1 MAETGNRF
9 AADGAE
15 KQFRDG
21 LNKGE
26 FNIQQCGNC
35 KKHVFYPRT
44 LCTNCGSPNLVWK
57 KAAGTGT
64 VYSTTTERYKPEAGG
79 DKNIA
84 IVQLDEGPRMLTR
97 ITDMPAADVKIGMR
111 VSAHIGEA
119 DGIKLIYFR
128 KA

>member
-1 MAETGNRF
+1 MAETGTTF

-15 KQFRDG
+15 KTFRAG
-21 LNKGE
+21 LDKGE
-26 FNIQQCGNC
+26 FNIQQCNDC

-44 LCTNCGSPNLVWK
+44 LCIHCGSPRLSWK
-57 KAAGTGT
+57 RAAGTGT
-64 VYSTTTERYKPEAGG
+64 IYSTAIERYRPEAGG

-84 IVQLDEGPRMLTR
+84 VVQLDEGPKMLTR
-97 ITDMPAADVKIGMR
+97 ITDMAPADVKIGMR
-111 VSAHIGEA
+111 VTAHIGEA

>member
-1 MAETGNRF
+1 MAETGNTF

-15 KQFRDG
+15 KQFRAG
-21 LNKGE
+21 LDKGE
-26 FNIQQCGNC
+26 FNIQQCGKC

-44 LCTNCGSPNLVWK
+44 LCIHCGSPNLVWK
-57 KAAGTGT
+57 RAAGTGT
-64 VYSTTTERYKPEAGG
+64 VYSTSTERYKPEAGG

-84 IVQLDEGPRMLTR
+84 VVQLDEGPKMLTR
-97 ITDMPAADVKIGMR
+97 ITDMPPADVKIGMR

>member
-1 MAETGNRF
+1 MAETGNTF

-15 KQFRDG
+15 KTFRDG
-21 LNKGE
+21 LDRGE
-26 FNIQQCGNC
+26 FNIQQCGSCN
-35 KKHVFYPRT
+35 KHIFYPRT

-64 VYSTTTERYKPEAGG
+64 VYSTSTERYKPEAGG

-84 IVQLDEGPRMLTR
+84 VVQLDEGPRLM
-97 ITDMPAADVKIGMR
+97 TDIPPADVKIGMR
-111 VSAHIGEA
+111 VTAHIGES

>member
-1 MAETGNRF
+1 MAETGNTF

-26 FNIQQCGNC
+26 FNIQQCESC

-44 LCTNCGSPNLVWK
+44 LCTNCGSPKLVWK
-57 KAAGTGT
+57 RAAGTGT

-84 IVQLDEGPRMLTR
+84 VVQLDEGPRLMTR
-97 ITDMPAADVKIGMR
+97 ITDIAPADVKIGMR

>member
-1 MAETGNRF
+1 MAETGNTF
-9 AADGAE
+9 ADEGAE
-15 KQFRDG
+15 KTFRAG
-21 LNKGE
+21 LARGE

-44 LCTNCGSPNLVWK
+44 LCTHCGSPNLVWK

-64 VYSTTTERYKPEAGG
+64 VYSTSIERYKPEAGG

-84 IVQLDEGPRMLTR
+84 VVQLDEGPRMLTR
-97 ITDMPAADVKIGMR
+97 ITDIAPADVKIGMK
-111 VSAHIGEA
+111 VTAHIGEA

-128 KA
+128 QA

>member
-1 MAETGNRF
+1 MAEVGNTF

-15 KQFRDG
+15 KTFRDG
-21 LNKGE
+21 LDRGE
-26 FNIQQCGNC
+26 FNIQQCGKC

-44 LCTNCGSPNLVWK
+44 LCTHCGSPDLRWK
-57 KAAGTGT
+57 KASGTGT
-64 VYSTTTERYKPEAGG
+64 VYSTSIERYKPEAGG

-84 IVQLDEGPRMLTR
+84 VVQLDEGPKMLTR
-97 ITDMPAADVKIGMR
+97 ITDIPPADVKIGMR
-111 VSAHIGEA
+111 VTAHIGEL